1 MYSRVTQLEI
11 DTVRINVA
19 DAVAIFRD
27 EVQPALHEQDGY
39 AGATVLTTPDG
50 KALLITVWETE
61 EAAIAAAGFAS
72 EQLAR
77 YATLFASPPGRDYY
91 EVAFADMPGVLVG

>member
-11 DTVRINVA
+11 DTVRFGL
-19 DAVAIFRD
+19 DEAVALFR
-27 EVQPALHEQDGY
+27 EQVLPAMHEQDGY

-50 KALLITVWETE
+50 KALLITVWEDE
-61 EAAIAAAGFAS
+61 EAAIAAAGFAA

-77 YATLFASPPGRDYY
+77 YATLFASPPGREYY
-91 EVAFADMPGVLVG
+91 EVAYADMPGVLVG